1 MMHEFSERLKL
12 ALQQPLP
19 GIRAHERMMSYK
31 RPSAE
36 DAIKIDPEHRK
47 GSVLVHF
54 YPNEDEI
61 YVSLMLRNTYNGT
74 HSAQVSFPGGK
85 NELNET
91 PAEAALREAHE
102 ELGIEPGT
110 VQILGQLS
118 PVYIPPSRFLVTP
131 VVGINS
137 LRPDFRLDPY
147 EVAQLIEAPLNL
159 ILDNSIETEQDI
171 HLQQYGVTIKAP
183 CYQIN
188 GHTIWGATAMMI
200 CELKEI
206 LAKI

>member
-1 MMHEFSERLKL
+1 MMYDFSERLKQ

-36 DAIKIDPEHRK
+36 DAVKIDPEHRK

-54 YPNEDEI
+54 YPNDKEI
-61 YVSLMLRNTYNGT
+61 FVSLMLRNTYNGT
-74 HSAQVSFPGGK
+74 HSGQVSFPGGK

-91 PAEAALREAHE
+91 PAEAALREANE
-102 ELGIEPGT
+102 ELGIEPST
-110 VQILGQLS
+110 IEILGQLS

-131 VVGINS
+131 VLGINS
-137 LRPDFRLDPY
+137 LRPDFKPDPY
-147 EVAQLIEAPLNL
+147 EVAQLIEAPLSLLMNHA
-159 ILDNSIETEQDI
+159 IESEEDI
-171 HLQQYGVTIKAP
+171 HLQQYGITIKAP
-183 CYQIN
+183 CYRIN

-200 CELKEI
+200 CELKEV
-206 LAKI
+206 LNR